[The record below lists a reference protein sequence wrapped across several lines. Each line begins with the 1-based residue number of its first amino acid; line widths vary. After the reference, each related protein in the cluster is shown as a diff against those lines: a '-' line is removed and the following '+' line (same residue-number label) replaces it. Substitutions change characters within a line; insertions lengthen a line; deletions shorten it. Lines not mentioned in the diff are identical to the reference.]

1 MGPFSFIPTLAGP
14 SVHTPDNRA
23 FYDYGPAALN
33 MPHNLPGL
41 NGNPNGHRGAG
52 GAQGVHND
60 TAQAYAISNQFSR
73 DQLIQRST
81 TLQPFVGVLFFWS
94 FFFNDSLLL
103 F

>member
-1 MGPFSFIPTLAGP
+1 MGTFSFIPTLAGP
-14 SVHTPDNRA
+14 SAHTPDNRA

-81 TLQPFVGVLFFWS
+81 TLQPFVGVL
-94 FFFNDSLLL
+94 L